1 MSQVAIWAKIPA
13 KPGMRDEMI
22 KVMQDEID
30 HVTNNEAGT
39 TYYILHEDPKDE
51 DAVYFYE
58 LYTDRAA
65 SEAHGQSD
73 TFKAMG
79 PLLAPFL
86 GGKLEL
92 KFLRPVQGKGL

>member
-22 KVMQDEID
+22 KVMQAEID

-86 GGKLEL
+86 GGKPEL
-92 KFLRPVQGKGL
+92 MYPRPVPGTGL

>member
-22 KVMQDEID
+22 KVMQEEID
-30 HVTNNEAGT
+30 HVTKNEDGT
-39 TYYILHEDPKDE
+39 VYYILHHDPKDE

-65 SEAHGQSD
+65 SEAHGASD

-79 PLLAPFL
+79 PLLAPFI
-86 GGKLEL
+86 GGKPEL
-92 KFLRPVQGKGL
+92 KFLKPVQGKGL